1 MQVYRKNSGEKYTPF
16 DHFNMQTQVIFN
28 PQGGC
33 TKANVTLTTLPKGS
47 GSNDEVHPNS
57 DQIFY
62 MLQGIMNVSAHG
74 NLLHIL
80 NAGDAIL
87 VKAGETHAVINE
99 HEEDVKFVAVT
110 VPPLEKTH

>member
-1 MQVYRKNSGEKYTPF
+1 
-16 DHFNMQTQVIFN
+16 
-28 PQGGC
+28 
-33 TKANVTLTTLPKGS
+33 
-47 GSNDEVHPNS
+47 
-57 DQIFY
+57 
-62 MLQGIMNVSAHG
+62 MLQGTMNVSAHG
-74 NLLHIL
+74 NLLHVI